1 MASIMQPRTHT
12 ASALSLPALPPAHNS
27 LAALSSSLHKELAD
41 AGIDSEHISIDH
53 ITSLLKQYTAGDY
66 VPYAQHDPSKPYTRS
81 LLDDGN
87 GFFNLMVLV
96 WTPGGASPVHDHA
109 GSHCLMKVLD
119 GELAETLYSVPQP
132 AEDERVDSGNEDACS
147 TSSSSGGDDE
157 SRHGMRVRRLGRLAT
172 GDVAYIH
179 DRIGLHKIANPS
191 PSKRAV
197 SLHLYT
203 PPFEFCRTYNE
214 TTGEARASGRCTFF
228 RNFSKRGTDCI
239 VAGLGGGGNNNGGKP
254 AMVIEER
261 VAEAAVVAAG
271 SAEACGV

>member
-1 MASIMQPRTHT
+1 MAKPT
-12 ASALSLPALPPAHNS
+12 AKNVLTPLPALPPAHNS

-41 AGIDSEHISIDH
+41 AGIDSAHISIEH
-53 ITSLLKQYTAGDY
+53 ITNLLKQYTADDY
-66 VPYAQHDPSKPYTRS
+66 TPYAQHDPSKPYTRS

-96 WTPGGASPVHDHA
+96 WTPGGGSPVHDHA

-119 GELAETLYSVPQP
+119 GELSETLYSVPQP
-132 AEDERVDSGNEDACS
+132 GDDERVDSGNEDACDDDDN
-147 TSSSSGGDDE
+147 SGDNGQGAA
-157 SRHGMRVRRLGRLAT
+157 SHGMRVRRLARLAT

-191 PSKRAV
+191 PAKRAV

-228 RNFSKRGTDCI
+228 RNYSKRGTDY
-239 VAGLGGGGNNNGGKP
+239 VVNVVDGKP
-254 AMVIEER
+254 PAVVVCEEH
-261 VAEAAVVAAG
+261 VAESAVVAAG
-271 SAEACGV
+271 SMEACGV

>member
-1 MASIMQPRTHT
+1 MAPVVQSSLKPPATNVLMP
-12 ASALSLPALPPAHNS
+12 LPLPALPPAHNS

-41 AGIDSEHISIDH
+41 AGIDSAHISIEH
-53 ITSLLKQYTAGDY
+53 ITNLLKQYTADDY
-66 VPYAQHDPSKPYTRS
+66 TPYAQHDPSKPYTRS

-96 WTPGGASPVHDHA
+96 WTPGGGSPVHDHA
-109 GSHCLMKVLD
+109 GSHCLMKMLD
-119 GELAETLYSVPQP
+119 GELSETLYSVPQP
-132 AEDERVDSGNEDACS
+132 GDDERVDSGNEDACEDDDSGDNGQGGLHCS
-147 TSSSSGGDDE
+147 TQQ
-157 SRHGMRVRRLGRLAT
+157 HGMRVRRLARLAT

-191 PSKRAV
+191 PAKRAV

-228 RNFSKRGTDCI
+228 RNYSKRGTDY
-239 VAGLGGGGNNNGGKP
+239 VVN
-254 AMVIEER
+254 VER
-261 VAEAAVVAAG
+261 VAESAVVAAG
-271 SAEACGV
+271 STEACGI